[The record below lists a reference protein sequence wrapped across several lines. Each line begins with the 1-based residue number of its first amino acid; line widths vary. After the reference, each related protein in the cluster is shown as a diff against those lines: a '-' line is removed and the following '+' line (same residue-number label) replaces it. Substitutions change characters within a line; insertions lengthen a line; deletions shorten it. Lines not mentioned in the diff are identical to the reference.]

1 MWIFLEIVRIFYILL
16 EYYRSIQSFAICGLV
31 NVWVKIRNGCGNNY
45 KSQGFLRGQKKDSW
59 MLFLAI
65 LGED

>member
-1 MWIFLEIVRIFYILL
+1 MD
-16 EYYRSIQSFAICGLV
+16 SIYGFVS
-31 NVWVKIRNGCGNNY
+31 VWVKSRIGCGNNY
-45 KSQGFLRGQKKDSW
+45 ESQGFVRFLKKDLW

>member
-1 MWIFLEIVRIFYILL
+1 MD
-16 EYYRSIQSFAICGLV
+16 SIYGLV
-31 NVWVKIRNGCGNNY
+31 NVWVKSRNACGNNY
-45 KSQGFLRGQKKDSW
+45 KSQGFVMGLLKDLW